1 MKKIICALLALTLLF
16 GLAGCGGNKN
26 DSKDDP
32 KDEVT
37 ESQKPQGSEAPD
49 KDDSSEKPESS
60 ANPSEKPSASEK
72 PTTSPKPSEKPATSP
87 KPSDKPVESAKPSE
101 KPTTSPKPSEKPT
114 TSPKPSEKPVESAK
128 PELTI
133 SDVLSS
139 IYYGTGDLPTLG
151 TVSITADTFKN
162 YLFIDSIQGAEAM
175 ASEALIGSIAHSV
188 VVLKVPDGTDAATTA
203 ASVKAAAN
211 PRKWICVEA
220 EKVIVRSSGNWVLL
234 VMTDAANADIIAANF
249 DYLMSQK

>member
-72 PTTSPKPSEKPATSP
+72 PATSP
-87 KPSDKPVESAKPSE
+87 KPSDKPVESA
-101 KPTTSPKPSEKPT
+101 KPSEKPT

>member
-72 PTTSPKPSEKPATSP
+72 PATSP

-101 KPTTSPKPSEKPT
+101 KPTASPKPSEKPT

>member
-72 PTTSPKPSEKPATSP
+72 PA
-87 KPSDKPVESAKPSE
+87 
-101 KPTTSPKPSEKPT
+101 

>member
-72 PTTSPKPSEKPATSP
+72 PATSP
-87 KPSDKPVESAKPSE
+87 KPSD
-101 KPTTSPKPSEKPT
+101 
-114 TSPKPSEKPVESAK
+114 KPVESAK